1 MAWALHRPRLHGLSA
16 AGDTA
21 VPVATTRVRPT
32 IIGRPSGLGLVGLS
46 AILTATWGGI
56 VPFVGPEFGFRATA
70 DGSWHWSLAHALLY
84 VAPGAV
90 GVVAGL
96 LILSGMLR
104 DGRGLTGLAGLALF
118 ACGAW
123 FVMGPAVWP
132 IFYAGPVFS
141 RATSDTAAFVNQ
153 VGYNLGP
160 GVLLATFAGMALKA
174 LMPDRLPAE
183 RVERVQRLTTPE
195 PAVEISPPTPPTAS
209 ADESAESVH

>member
-1 MAWALHRPRLHGLSA
+1 L
-16 AGDTA
+16 
-21 VPVATTRVRPT
+21 
-32 IIGRPSGLGLVGLS
+32 
-46 AILTATWGGI
+46 AILTAAWGGI
-56 VPFVGPEFGFRATA
+56 VPFIGPEFGYRANA
-70 DGSWHWSLAHALLY
+70 EGSWHWSLAHALLH

-104 DGRGLTGLAGLALF
+104 DRRGLTGLAGLTLL

-132 IFYAGPVFS
+132 IFYSGPVFS
-141 RATSDTAAFVNQ
+141 RATRDTAAFVNQ

-160 GVLLATFAGMALKA
+160 GVLLATFAGMALKT

-195 PAVEISPPTPPTAS
+195 PALDPSPPAS
-209 ADESAESVH
+209 PSTESAESVH